1 MVSSQGPAG
10 ALPSARETRVDTAAV
25 GRTVLVNTF
34 HLRHFPFNCWSTATT
49 LFTTIVCIIIASPTS
64 YICLPI
70 GPRFQCC
77 SHVIAT
83 RAVIYVCKLKQNQIP
98 KLLQFV
104 NPYAYP
110 DMFGEASCVDR
121 ICPPSQRLPEECSEH
136 GGKEGQAAQEG
147 GRGGMGGRGVV
158 GSSCCCWSQVGGEQV
173 VAVRSHS
180 QTQPPPRSPALHHSI
195 CTCCCSPSCSSLS
208 PRPDLLLRIGQV
220 IGGWSPRDVWFATS
234 TGGERG
240 VGRRS
245 ACDDQQDT

>member
-1 MVSSQGPAG
+1 MVCSQGPAG
-10 ALPSARETRVDTAAV
+10 ALPSARETRVDTAPV

-34 HLRHFPFNCWSTATT
+34 HLRHFPFNSWSTATT

-83 RAVIYVCKLKQNQIP
+83 RAVNYVCKLKQNQIP

-104 NPYAYP
+104 YPYAYP
-110 DMFGEASCVDR
+110 DMFGEASCVDL

-147 GRGGMGGRGVV
+147 VRGGMGGRGVV

-173 VAVRSHS
+173 VAVRSHQS
-180 QTQPPPRSPALHHSI
+180 DAAASPVSTTAPLN
-195 CTCCCSPSCSSLS
+195 LY
-208 PRPDLLLRIGQV
+208 LLLLPLLLLI
-220 IGGWSPRDVWFATS
+220 ITK
-234 TGGERG
+234 TGSLASHRPSHRWLEPSRCVVCHQYWGRG

-245 ACDDQQDT
+245 ASDDQQDT